1 MPNSRSDEDSF
12 DPRDC
17 PQPSQHLHLP
27 AVIDIQALAI
37 SRARLIATGAAFPSG
52 AGQAVHISSWP
63 PYVLDYALESGD
75 AGELSGFPDYR
86 LYAAA
91 LDNSALMV
99 SDSTIRARSEAS
111 SMAGDGEL
119 DRL

>member
-1 MPNSRSDEDSF
+1 MPNSRSDENSL

-17 PQPSQHLHLP
+17 PQPLQHLHLP
-27 AVIDIQALAI
+27 AVIDIQAWAI
-37 SRARLIATGAAFPSG
+37 SGAQLIATGAAFPSG
-52 AGQAVHISSWP
+52 AGQAVHIGSWP
-63 PYVLDYALESGD
+63 PYILDYALESMD
-75 AGELSGFPDYR
+75 AGELSGFPDHR

-91 LDNSALMV
+91 LDYSALMV
-99 SDSTIRARSEAS
+99 SDSTKRARSEAS